1 MKISAIAGEAD
12 RGEDFDMTI
21 VRTLV
26 WAGALAS
33 VATLLAGCV
42 SSGPG
47 GMGPIAAA
55 PRGVEGDWLSTDGVA
70 VSSFSGGVFQTNALD
85 TGNKLAEGSYRMAD
99 PRTVEITMHSLIRQS
114 TTNVNCLLATSTQLN
129 CTSATGQ
136 QFVLT
141 RRPAVG

>member
-1 MKISAIAGEAD
+1 
-12 RGEDFDMTI
+12 MTM
-21 VRTLV
+21 VRTLA
-26 WAGALAS
+26 WAGALACT
-33 VATLLAGCV
+33 ATLLAGCV

-47 GMGPIAAA
+47 GVGGPIAAA
-55 PRGVEGDWLSTDGVA
+55 PRGVEGSWLSTDGVA

-99 PRTVEITMHSLIRQS
+99 PRTVEITMHSLIRQT
-114 TTNVNCLLATSTQLN
+114 TTNVNCLLATSNQLN
-129 CTSATGQ
+129 CTSAAGQ